1 MDNELE
7 SELTEIEVR
16 LAQYIDFEVSVAL
29 KGVNKKLIVGGVL
42 IVAIGAAVFTN
53 AKAMLQLA
61 QGLQA
66 LNTQVETLTPFYN
79 SMVVKQPPEHYP
91 SRTDIEKMVT
101 PTRNG
106 KIDETL
112 IMPENEVSEPFEGP
126 ASETSEAVAE
136 AMAHDPL
143 NPAEMFREPG
153 VE

>member
-29 KGVNKKLIVGGVL
+29 KGVNKKFIILGVATVGVGIMGFL
-42 IVAIGAAVFTN
+42 TSKTMIQI
-53 AKAMLQLA
+53 A
-61 QGLQA
+61 QGLQQ
-66 LNTQVETLTPFYN
+66 LSQNVETLANGVKPQD
-79 SMVVKQPPEHYP
+79 KQPDYYP
-91 SRTDIEKMVT
+91 SRTDIEKMAT

-136 AMAHDPL
+136 AMANDP
-143 NPAEMFREPG
+143 PVMFREPG